1 MRIFPLVFKNFSKRE
16 RGIFAAAFLMFILSL
31 FFVAIDF
38 IGQKTILIPV
48 SGGEFIEGVVGQPV
62 FINPV
67 LASSEADRDL
77 IELIFSDLLELAEN
91 YRMNENGRV
100 WNVRLKDN
108 LFWHDG
114 QPITADDV
122 ILTINFIQNP
132 DSHSPLSSVWQ
143 GVKAERISEREIKLI
158 LPETYVFFE
167 NTLREL
173 RIIPNHVFAPVPIT
187 NLRLSDY
194 NLEPIGNGPFK
205 FASFQKKRSGFVSG
219 YHLVRNEYYV
229 GKKPYL
235 EKIVFNFYQN
245 EEELTIAFN
254 SGKIGGFGGL
264 KSKTKINHQS
274 FALRMPRYY
283 AIFFNA
289 YEQDVLKDKNVRLA
303 LIYATDK
310 KKIIEKILNND
321 AIVVDGPLILGMNGY
336 SGEAYPRESFSPE
349 KAIQILEANGWQ
361 LNSDGIR
368 ENEKEGA
375 GKKKEVARLEFNLV
389 VPEMPLLIETARLI
403 QEDWLKIGVKLN
415 LIIKPVAEVSS
426 EIIRTRN
433 YEMLIFGNVFKSG
446 DCPDLSSFWHSG
458 ERFYPGLNLALYENK
473 TADALIESIRKNL
486 NNEKRQRDLAV
497 LQSLIIQDSP
507 AIFLFSP
514 HYFYITKNSLRGFDE
529 KFIYS
534 ASGRFQNIEKWY
546 VKTARVFE

>member
-1 MRIFPLVFKNFSKRE
+1 MFKNFSKRE

-368 ENEKEGA
+368 ENEKGGA

>member
-1 MRIFPLVFKNFSKRE
+1 VFKNFSKRE

-368 ENEKEGA
+368 ENEKGGA

>member
-1 MRIFPLVFKNFSKRE
+1 MFKNFSKRE

>member
-1 MRIFPLVFKNFSKRE
+1 VFKNFSKRE